1 MENIKLNENLINKLF
16 GGLDSDCLEQVKAL
30 VEQGAVLNPL
40 NGEIV
45 LNNTGTEIFTDYFSS
60 AFFIDEDERPY
71 SKSDANLCI
80 ASRKNPYGDDYQYIC
95 IEESPRGSDG
105 WDSAMAW
112 DPNSKECYGTECRV
126 YQFQIE
132 TAEDEWESYPI
143 WFESRDDA
151 TIYFDVFI
159 ENIGDMY

>member
-1 MENIKLNENLINKLF
+1 MKNIKLNEAMINRFF
-16 GGLDSDCLEQVKAL
+16 GGMDNDCIEQVKNL
-30 VEQGAVLNPL
+30 VEQGAVVNPL
-40 NGEIV
+40 SGELV
-45 LNNTGTEIFTDYFSS
+45 LNNTRTDIFTNYFKY

-71 SKSDANLCI
+71 QVGSEKI
-80 ASRKNPYGDDYQYIC
+80 VVASRKNPFGDDYQYIC
-95 IEESPRGSDG
+95 IEESPIGSDG

-151 TIYFDVFI
+151 TVYF
-159 ENIGDMY
+159 N

>member
-1 MENIKLNENLINKLF
+1 MENIKLNESSLNKLF
-16 GGLDSDCLEQVKAL
+16 GDMDSDCLEQVKAL

-40 NGEIV
+40 SGEIIF
-45 LNNTGTEIFTDYFSS
+45 NNTRTDIYTDYFSS

-105 WDSAMAW
+105 WGSAMAW
-112 DPNSKECYGTECRV
+112 DPNSQDCYGVDCRV
-126 YQFQIE
+126 YQLQIE
-132 TAEDEWESYPI
+132 KADGKWESYPI

-151 TIYFDVFI
+151 II
-159 ENIGDMY
+159 SIK

>member
-1 MENIKLNENLINKLF
+1 MKNIKLNEAMINRFF
-16 GGLDSDCLEQVKAL
+16 GGMDNDCIEQVKNL
-30 VEQGAVLNPL
+30 VEQGAVFNPL
-40 NGEIV
+40 SGELV
-45 LNNTGTEIFTDYFSS
+45 LNNTRTDIFTNYFKY

-71 SKSDANLCI
+71 QVGSEKLVV
-80 ASRKNPYGDDYQYIC
+80 ASRKNPFGDDYQYIC
-95 IEESPRGSDG
+95 IEESPIGSDG

-151 TIYFDVFI
+151 TVYF
-159 ENIGDMY
+159 N

>member
-1 MENIKLNENLINKLF
+1 MKNIKLNEAMINRFF
-16 GGLDSDCLEQVKAL
+16 GGMDSDCLEQVKEL
-30 VEQGAVLNPL
+30 VKQGAVFNPL
-40 NGEIV
+40 SGELV
-45 LNNTGTEIFTDYFSS
+45 LNNTRTDIFTNYFKY

-71 SKSDANLCI
+71 QVGSEKLVV
-80 ASRKNPYGDDYQYIC
+80 ASRKNPFGDDYQYIC
-95 IEESPRGSDG
+95 IEESPMGSDG
-105 WDSAMAW
+105 WDSARAW

-151 TIYFDVFI
+151 TVYF
-159 ENIGDMY
+159 N

>member
-1 MENIKLNENLINKLF
+1 MKNIKLNEAMINRFF
-16 GGLDSDCLEQVKAL
+16 GGMDNDCIEQVKNL
-30 VEQGAVLNPL
+30 VEQGAVVNPL
-40 NGEIV
+40 SGELV
-45 LNNTGTEIFTDYFSS
+45 LNNTRTDIFTNYFKY

-71 SKSDANLCI
+71 QVGSEKLVV
-80 ASRKNPYGDDYQYIC
+80 ASRKNPFGDDYQYIC
-95 IEESPRGSDG
+95 IEESPIGSDG

-151 TIYFDVFI
+151 TVYF
-159 ENIGDMY
+159 N